1 MCEKLVLGPNLR
13 LCSQS
18 KKKKKSEML
27 IKLIVQDMT
36 EVIGNCIFNFT
47 AGTCI
52 LTFFFF
58 SFPCFIMR
66 GWLVGLVLSPVR
78 FVSQIYLLIKCGAIT
93 DPFLT
98 AIRHR
103 IVWMRPQLLHILLSQ
118 TKPHLQILGGVPKE
132 KSNFNFLSVTY
143 NSPIS
148 LLSSMSFTRVLQCC
162 QHRVMF

>member
-1 MCEKLVLGPNLR
+1 M
-13 LCSQS
+13 
-18 KKKKKSEML
+18 
-27 IKLIVQDMT
+27 KLI
-36 EVIGNCIFNFT
+36 NCTGCDRSYWNLYFQLYSWHLHT
-47 AGTCI
+47 D
-52 LTFFFF
+52 LF

-66 GWLVGLVLSPVR
+66 GWLVGLVLSPAR
-78 FVSQIYLLIKCGAIT
+78 FVSQFYLLIKCGAIT

-118 TKPHLQILGGVPKE
+118 TKPHLQFLGGIPKE